1 MGEEKKKKVRKK
13 NTEEGWIG
21 KFIGTMEFDGSRAS

>member
-1 MGEEKKKKVRKK
+1 MGEEKKVGKR